1 MDGEGSV
8 LSSEV
13 AASLLSLEVTENFT
27 DRENTVARSASQ
39 IRRVNRVC
47 VVGVARSNT
56 EVTDLLKNHFGIEL
70 LESED
75 GYEFTK
81 DTDITFLCSEF
92 TDCRWFKYLNSC
104 QKPII
109 GPAIIRKRA
118 VDGKP
123 LLVPRPNRPLYTD
136 TMSGVRIALSGLSTK
151 NCREAVD
158 LVHFMGGSAQRVF
171 SASTTHL
178 ITDAARGKT
187 YRMAVSIGCRVM
199 HLDWLRAAWAA
210 RNSIQISVTTIDFM
224 NKYMVEPFCGLS
236 LWFVAYDE
244 KDLTEMK
251 EKTVENKGK
260 VAANQKQA
268 THIVVSTSLDAKVEG
283 CDAKQH
289 LVSGEW
295 FWISVQL
302 NCCANE
308 TIYKWKGQRTKQNST
323 LSPNTAELA
332 NRAGKSVSKSSME
345 VLDSSNCSALPG
357 LPIVCW

>member
-27 DRENTVARSASQ
+27 DRENAVARSASQ
-39 IRRVNRVC
+39 VKRVNRVC

-81 DTDITFLCSEF
+81 NTDITFLCSEF

-136 TMSGVRIALSGLSTK
+136 SMSGVRIALSGLSTK

-158 LVHFMGGSAQRVF
+158 LVHFMGGSAQRIF
-171 SASTTHL
+171 SAST
-178 ITDAARGKT
+178 
-187 YRMAVSIGCRVM
+187 
-199 HLDWLRAAWAA
+199 
-210 RNSIQISVTTIDFM
+210 
-224 NKYMVEPFCGLS
+224 
-236 LWFVAYDE
+236 
-244 KDLTEMK
+244 
-251 EKTVENKGK
+251 
-260 VAANQKQA
+260 
-268 THIVVSTSLDAKVEG
+268 
-283 CDAKQH
+283 
-289 LVSGEW
+289 
-295 FWISVQL
+295 
-302 NCCANE
+302 
-308 TIYKWKGQRTKQNST
+308 
-323 LSPNTAELA
+323 
-332 NRAGKSVSKSSME
+332 
-345 VLDSSNCSALPG
+345 
-357 LPIVCW
+357 